1 MPSVVEIFTVS
12 GVDVGAGVEVLGVFK
27 VSEVSEVCDV
37 GASVELDEGGVAALW
52 QAARI
57 KMERRSGM
65 SFFIGLN
72 L

>member
-12 GVDVGAGVEVLGVFK
+12 GVEVGAGVEVLGVFK
-27 VSEVSEVCDV
+27 ASEVSEVCDV
-37 GASVELDEGGVAALW
+37 GAGVEVGEGGVAALW